1 MAALQGF
8 QHIVAEH
15 DVTAIGED
23 VALHDGEVR
32 KVGRSDP
39 SD

>member
-8 QHIVAEH
+8 QHVVAEH

-23 VALHDGEVR
+23 VELHGGEVR
-32 KVGRSDP
+32 KVSRSDL
-39 SD
+39 SI